1 MIRARDSISEKID
14 HLFRTVRR
22 DDNREFTYDDVERG
36 TQGQV
41 SRSYVWKLRHGRN
54 RNPSLDVI
62 ESLSEFFSVPPAYFF
77 GQSIEGDARAQE
89 LAETAALFKDPAARL
104 VAECARGLSAA
115 SLEAVVNLLENLHA
129 IERSRVSVGKATP
142 RAASAEVS
150 SRSTAKV
157 GS

>member
-14 HLFRTVRR
+14 HLFRMVRR

-36 TQGQV
+36 TNGQV

-62 ESLSEFFSVPPAYFF
+62 ESLSEFFSVPPSFFF
-77 GQSIEGDARAQE
+77 GESIERDAQAQA
-89 LAETAALFKDPAARL
+89 LAEAAALLKDPAARL
-104 VAECARGLSAA
+104 VADRARGLSAA

-129 IERSRVSVGKATP
+129 IERSRVVAGDAAN
-142 RAASAEVS
+142 RAAVSA
-150 SRSTAKV
+150 RSEAKV